1 MNLLKVASYKFYP
14 SGATIYKEGDLCDQM
29 YIIVRG
35 SVNQRQKTKTSYGT
49 TENLIVATLYDGR
62 QFGEDNTYAS
72 SVRVSNFLSIK
83 ISYFINRKQLFSQQ
97 RMRP

>member
-1 MNLLKVASYKFYP
+1 
-14 SGATIYKEGDLCDQM
+14 M

-62 QFGEDNTYAS
+62 QFGEDNTYAT
-72 SVRVSNFLSIK
+72 SVRVSDFFLK
-83 ISYFINRKQLFSQQ
+83 NTHFLLNRKHKYFPQ
-97 RMRP
+97 RMKQSY